1 MSCWTQSFDVH
12 HLASSGSSSGGRRY
26 DVDYVSPSVD
36 VEGQLT
42 DLRLMTAYLENELN
56 TLRQENADFR
66 RDVMTS
72 SLRGGG
78 ESSLTA
84 DDLSRLIAKMTEVV
98 NDTRQTTNRLS
109 GAAAGFPRGT
119 VLPSVLQPSSIRGSA
134 TPWTYFLRLS
144 LSSLILTDSTSGSHY
159 RVKAGSRVVNVLDS
173 GAVGPEIK
181 SQSRRCR
188 VTVLGKLFTP
198 IVSLFT
204 KQQNW

>member
-1 MSCWTQSFDVH
+1 
-12 HLASSGSSSGGRRY
+12 
-26 DVDYVSPSVD
+26 
-36 VEGQLT
+36 
-42 DLRLMTAYLENELN
+42 
-56 TLRQENADFR
+56 
-66 RDVMTS
+66 MTS

-98 NDTRQTTNRLS
+98 NDTRQTTNNKLS

-144 LSSLILTDSTSGSHY
+144 LSSVILTDSTSRSQY